1 MKKLITKYQSPSS
14 TLPERE
20 YLPEYEY
27 EFGIIDNLPN
37 KPKNQQFEPY
47 VQAEKHK
54 RITNEQ
60 DWQNY
65 WGNQGAASVS
75 SAMNQAGL
83 KLMPYALG
91 LANPLTFTYGM
102 IGGEVFDDG
111 TRAASNGKYQDW
123 GSMVSDKTGMN
134 QIVSQMTNPGYLI
147 GGAMGES
154 LRFSPTTGMN
164 SFQETKNLLG
174 RNINNYRQVIPR
186 FINLAKN
193 FNGANRTS
201 RAITNGF
208 HIFKS
213 PKYIESL
220 AKSPELIGHINL
232 YEFKNFTPNQIQ
244 QFQKVWANE
253 ATKGLYSRN
262 GELRFA
268 TSPEYTNRLPELF
281 NKGRTYYQLE
291 ELGERYGKTI
301 GNSYQRMRNE
311 ITDPDLLH
319 IIDESPQYTTDI
331 YNWVKNGSGS
341 KENFI
346 KKLINQSNSYRRF
359 MSADA
364 SPEEFGTFKGGG
376 LHNTGTDKQINVEGE
391 LRSDWNGEYGS
402 YPAYFE
408 GKPELNGEVS
418 TWWDQRIPKNVNV
431 TSGMH
436 TRSPYIRKL
445 FKKLNKIRESDYFL
459 PIGEIESRF
468 NIGARNASAPG
479 KFVYYP
485 VHQVFYGPKGT
496 KLPNFKITTGR
507 MPEGFTFGKGYKQ
520 GGKLLN

>member
-37 KPKNQQFEPY
+37 KPKSQQFEPY
-47 VQAEKHK
+47 VQAERHK

-91 LANPLTFTYGM
+91 LVNPLAFTYGM

-123 GSMVSDKTGMN
+123 GSMVSDKTGIN

-232 YEFKNFTPNQIQ
+232 YEF
-244 QFQKVWANE
+244 
-253 ATKGLYSRN
+253 
-262 GELRFA
+262 
-268 TSPEYTNRLPELF
+268 
-281 NKGRTYYQLE
+281 
-291 ELGERYGKTI
+291 
-301 GNSYQRMRNE
+301 
-311 ITDPDLLH
+311 
-319 IIDESPQYTTDI
+319 
-331 YNWVKNGSGS
+331 
-341 KENFI
+341 ENFR
-346 KKLINQSNSYRRF
+346 KY
-359 MSADA
+359 
-364 SPEEFGTFKGGG
+364 G
-376 LHNTGTDKQINVEGE
+376 LMKQ
-391 LRSDWNGEYGS
+391 LKD
-402 YPAYFE
+402 
-408 GKPELNGEVS
+408 
-418 TWWDQRIPKNVNV
+418 
-431 TSGMH
+431 
-436 TRSPYIRKL
+436 YIL
-445 FKKLNKIRESDYFL
+445 ETEN
-459 PIGEIESRF
+459 
-468 NIGARNASAPG
+468 
-479 KFVYYP
+479 
-485 VHQVFYGPKGT
+485 
-496 KLPNFKITTGR
+496 
-507 MPEGFTFGKGYKQ
+507 
-520 GGKLLN
+520 